1 MIDTKKIHF
10 LGIAGSGCANMAMWL
25 KLRGFDV
32 SGSDICLSD
41 TTQNLEKMGI
51 FVQIGHTPQENM
63 IGNSDLVVY
72 SAAVKEDN
80 RELLFARN
88 AKKTVV
94 KRAKMLA
101 MMMENA
107 QNLFAVCG
115 CAGKTS
121 TVGFLSSVF
130 CAAKKEPSV
139 ILGGVFA
146 GTESGMRVG
155 SDDYFLAEADEYDR
169 SFLEM
174 KNVKSAVC
182 TGLAAEHLD
191 TYGSFEGVKDGFTKF
206 LNDSMRKDD
215 ATAIVY
221 TGSQGARDI
230 YPKIK
235 CKKISYGFDCDVDY
249 RAINDEYK
257 NGILSFT
264 ALKNKKE
271 LGNIS
276 LKLIGK
282 HNVLNALA
290 AVAAGMEA
298 GISFEDA
305 KKGAQNFGGI
315 KRRMEKIAETN
326 GIKIYSDY
334 AHHPSKIS
342 ATLSAFRQTN
352 PKRIITIFQ
361 PHTYTRVRDF
371 AQDFARSLETDSDYI
386 FLTPIYAAR
395 ENPIDEISEKSIAKF
410 FEKKNSK
417 ITAKEDIAKEYKKIA
432 QSGDVVVFM
441 SAGDLD
447 LEIKNFIE
455 EIKNGN

>member
-1 MIDTKKIHF
+1 MINAKKIHF

-32 SGSDICLSD
+32 SGSDICQSNTL
-41 TTQNLEKMGI
+41 QNLQKMGI
-51 FVQIGHTPQENM
+51 SVQIGHNPQENM

-72 SAAVKEDN
+72 SAAVKEN
-80 RELLFARN
+80 NQELVFARN

-101 MMMENA
+101 MMTESA
-107 QNLFAVCG
+107 QNILAVCG

-130 CAAKKEPSV
+130 CAAQKDPSV

-146 GTESGMRVG
+146 GTESGMRAG
-155 SDDYFLAEADEYDR
+155 GDNYFLAEADEYDR

-174 KNVKSAVC
+174 KNVKLAVC

-215 ATAIVY
+215 AAAIVY
-221 TGSQGARDI
+221 AGSQGARDI

-235 CKKISYGFDCDVDY
+235 CKKISYGFDCDADY

-257 NGILSFT
+257 NGVLSFT

-290 AVAAGMEA
+290 AIAAGMES

-305 KKGAQNFGGI
+305 KIGAESFDGI
-315 KRRMEKIAETN
+315 KRRMEKIIEVN

-342 ATLSAFRQTN
+342 ATLSAFRQTC

-371 AQDFARSLETDSDYI
+371 AQDFARSLETDSDYV

-410 FEKKNSK
+410 FEKRNYK
-417 ITAKEDIAKEYKKIA
+417 ITSKEDVAKEYKKIA
-432 QSGDVVVFM
+432 KKGDVVIFM

-447 LEIKNFIE
+447 LEIKQFVKE
-455 EIKNGN
+455 VE